1 MEFDSD
7 VYLLSEDF
15 RNAYPQAIYPE
26 LMSKGGRP
34 YNCLLIDTHD
44 DYLIC
49 IPYRSNISHKNAYLF
64 KNSLRSR
71 QARSGLDFSKIVLI
85 KNPNYIDEKKAIIDR
100 DEYTETMSNLPI
112 IALMAVEYVDRYIEH
127 VKGKKVLHPQD
138 FTRKYGYSTL
148 KYFHD
153 ILLG

>member
-49 IPYRSNISHKNAYLF
+49 IPYRSNINHKNAYLF
-64 KNSLRSR
+64 KNSIRSR

-112 IALMAVEYVDRYIEH
+112 IASMAVEYVDRYIEH
-127 VKGKKVLHPQD
+127 VKGKKVLHSQD

-153 ILLG
+153 ILLS

>member
-49 IPYRSNISHKNAYLF
+49 IPYRSNINHKNAYLF

-85 KNPNYIDEKKAIIDR
+85 KNPNYIDEKKGSIQK
-100 DEYTETMSNLPI
+100 L
-112 IALMAVEYVDRYIEH
+112 VC
-127 VKGKKVLHPQD
+127 
-138 FTRKYGYSTL
+138 F
-148 KYFHD
+148 
-153 ILLG
+153 